1 MLRKGNEMPKIK
13 DEDILMQQQMQAQ
26 QMQARLAEI
35 DAMNKQA
42 AIMKQEGIN
51 KSHDTE
57 FTSFGGDNSDSAE
70 GFETTL
76 GVIGEAEVHEAYQI
90 LLKYKEAKAGLE
102 QAITENEL
110 FWKLCHWDVLKDK
123 MPEGEDNRV
132 KPRSAWL
139 FNTII
144 NKHADMM
151 DSYPEANVLPRT
163 MDDEDAAKMLSS
175 IIPVIMEQNDYEQTY
190 SDAGYDKCKHGTSIQ
205 GVFWDN
211 DKNNGLGD
219 IDIRQIDLL
228 SLYWKS
234 NVKDI
239 QDSPNV
245 FHVTMMDND
254 EIKAR
259 YPMITA
265 MNTSSMLP
273 LSPLEIYDSNNPDNT
288 NMSAVVDWYYK
299 KRVKI
304 TDDLGIPKTK
314 TVLHYC
320 KFTNGQVIY
329 ASENDP
335 NYADRGWYD
344 HGKYPFVC
352 DVLFPVSNSVCG
364 MGYIDIVKDDQ
375 LFIDKLRQA
384 ILENAVSNA
393 RPRYAVRTDSNLN
406 EKEFTDLSKSIVHF
420 DGNLGEDAFRQI
432 VASPLSSIYENV
444 YLNEIQQLKDTSGNT
459 ASSQGQVS
467 SVTSASGIASLQ
479 EAAGKLSR
487 DTNKASYRAYKQ
499 IVDLVIELIRQF
511 YNEPRC
517 FRIAG
522 DKGQNEYVN
531 FDNSGLQMQSQGQV
545 FGIDLGSRL
554 PIMDIDVK
562 PQKKNA
568 YSKESQNQTALNLYN
583 LGFFAPTN
591 ADASLA
597 CLDMMDFDGIEKVK
611 EKVERNG
618 TMMQMVMQMQ
628 EQLMQLGAIVDAQN
642 GTNVSEGIAQQG
654 MAASSG
660 GQGGTIGSNKGGT
673 GTNSKGSLSSQAANA
688 ARNSTSPT

>member
-1 MLRKGNEMPKIK
+1 MPGR
-13 DEDILMQQQMQAQ
+13 EQRLLEEQQMQ
-26 QMQARLAEI
+26 MQEAEAMKAKLAEI
-35 DAMNKQA
+35 DAINQRS

-51 KSHDTE
+51 KSHDVE
-57 FTSFGGDNSDSAE
+57 FTEFGGDNSLSE
-70 GFETTL
+70 TGLETTL
-76 GVIGEAEVHEAYQI
+76 GVIGEEEVHEAYQL
-90 LLKYKEAKAGLE
+90 LLKYKESKADLE
-102 QAITENEL
+102 RAIADNED
-110 FWKLCHWDVLKDK
+110 FWKLNHWDVMERNFPKGQND
-123 MPEGEDNRV
+123 RV

-151 DSYPEANVLPRT
+151 DSYPEANILPRSR
-163 MDDEDAAKMLSS
+163 DDEDAAKMLAS

-190 SDAGYDKCKHGTSIQ
+190 SDAAWYKCKNGTSVQ

-219 IDIRQIDLL
+219 IEIKKIDLL
-228 SLYWKS
+228 NLYWKS
-234 NVKDI
+234 GISNI

-254 EIKAR
+254 EIKTR

-265 MNTSSMLP
+265 MNTSNMLP
-273 LSPLEIYDSNNPDNT
+273 LSPLEVYDANNSDNT
-288 NMSAVVDWYYK
+288 NMSAVIDWYYK
-299 KRVKI
+299 KRIK
-304 TDDLGIPKTK
+304 TRDDLGIPKVK

-335 NYADRGWYD
+335 FYADRGWYD
-344 HGKYPFVC
+344 DGKYPFVF
-352 DVLFPVSNSVCG
+352 DVLYPIEGSVCG
-364 MGYIDIVKDDQ
+364 MGYIDIIKDDQ
-375 LFIDKLRQA
+375 LYIDKIRQA
-384 ILENAVSNA
+384 IIESAVVNA

-406 EKEFTDLSKSIVHF
+406 EQEFTDISNSIIHF

-432 VASPLSSIYENV
+432 VTSPLNKIYENV
-444 YLNEIQQLKDTSGNT
+444 YLSEIQQMKDTSGNT
-459 ASSQGQVS
+459 ASSQGQAS

-487 DTNKASYRAYKQ
+487 DTNKTSYRAYKAV
-499 IVDLVIELIRQF
+499 VDMVIERIRQF

-522 DKGQNEYVN
+522 DMGQNEYVS
-531 FDNSGLQMQSQGQV
+531 FDNSGLQMQSQGQA
-545 FGIDLGSRL
+545 FGIDLGSRM
-554 PIMDIDVK
+554 PVMDIDVK
-562 PQKKNA
+562 AQKKNA

-583 LGFFAPTN
+583 LGFFAPNN

-611 EKVERNG
+611 EKVTNNG
-618 TMMQMVMQMQ
+618 TLMNMVMQMQ
-628 EQLMQLGAIVDAQN
+628 QQLMQLGSMVDAQN
-642 GTNVSEGIAQQG
+642 GTNVTEEIAANQNVI
-654 MAASSG
+654 G
-660 GQGGTIGSNKGGT
+660 GQGGKIGSSTGGS
-673 GTNSKGSLSSQAANA
+673 GTESKGSLSSQAANA
-688 ARNSTSPT
+688 ARNSTSPQ